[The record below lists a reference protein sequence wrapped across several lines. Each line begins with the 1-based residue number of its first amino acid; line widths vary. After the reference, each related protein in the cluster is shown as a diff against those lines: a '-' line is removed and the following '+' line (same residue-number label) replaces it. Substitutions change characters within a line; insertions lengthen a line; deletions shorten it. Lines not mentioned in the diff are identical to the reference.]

1 MRSESMFDKN
11 TLDYYERNF
20 DTVYHNYE
28 KAVLSEF
35 HEYLLESF
43 PEKKSAI
50 LDIGAG
56 SGRDMRF
63 LLQKGY
69 DVYGIDGSLRLVE
82 KAVASNPELFERLVH
97 SYIPE
102 KNVSHPVLSRK
113 YDGILL
119 SAVLMHIPRAHLFDA
134 VYFIKSR
141 MQENGRLVVSLPLER
156 NDVKNERDQ
165 QGRLFSDYKPAYIQ
179 TFLERAGFRFIGE
192 KNTSDGLGR
201 GFSWTVMLFELEKE

>member
-1 MRSESMFDKN
+1 MYDN
-11 TLDYYERNF
+11 DTVNYYENNY
-20 DTVYHNYE
+20 DIVYHNYD
-28 KAVLSEF
+28 KAVLSEL
-35 HEYLLESF
+35 HEYLLKAF
-43 PEKKSAI
+43 PEKNSAI

-69 DVYGIDGSLRLVE
+69 DVYGIDGSLKLVE

-102 KNVSHPVLSRK
+102 KNASHPVLSRK
-113 YDGILL
+113 YDGILM

-134 VYFIKSR
+134 VYFIKNR
-141 MQENGRLVVSLPLER
+141 MQENGRLVISLPLGR
-156 NDVKNERDQ
+156 NDVINERDK

-179 TFLERAGFRFIGE
+179 TFLERAGFRFIEE
-192 KNTSDGLGR
+192 KGTSDGLGR